1 MGRQARKYLHGP
13 IEVGPDSRP
22 AGVPARH
29 WVHANEGFRPRLLG
43 PVSGSRRD
51 PTFCAVDAWRAH
63 GAAKRGIHKYPNGP
77 VQPCVVSRPAR
88 VSARHRVR
96 AKQRSLENTR
106 AWGRTAQDPIY
117 IIRPAQVDMLS
128 RLAHPAARHGLRT
141 AEGFRPSL
149 RGRLSRS
156 RRDLA
161 ICAVQVLNANGT
173 AQRRTRFT

>member
-1 MGRQARKYLHGP
+1 MRA
-13 IEVGPDSRP
+13 I
-22 AGVPARH
+22 
-29 WVHANEGFRPRLLG
+29 EGFRPRLLG
-43 PVSGSRRD
+43 AVSGSRRD
-51 PTFCAVDAWRAH
+51 PTICAVDARRAH
-63 GAAKRGIHKYPNGP
+63 GAAKRGTHKYPNGP

-161 ICAVQVLNANGT
+161 ICAVQVLNANGI
-173 AQRRTRFT
+173 AQRGTRFT